1 MVVKLYEADG
11 VKVFN
16 VTADKVIP
24 SWVSKKRGKKLSKD
38 ADYARHIDL
47 IQDFGFPSACH
58 RIKITQDRDY
68 IFTTGVHAPRVRVYD
83 LHNLS
88 MKFERHFNSEVVEF
102 QVSTH
107 STFFLCS
114 TVT

>member
-24 SWVSKKRGKKLSKD
+24 AWVSKKRGKKLSRD

-47 IQDFGFPSACH
+47 IQDFGFPSACQ
-58 RIKITQDRDY
+58 RIKITQDHEY

-83 LHNLS
+83 LRNLS

-102 QVSTH
+102 QVLVH
-107 STFFLCS
+107 PCFG
-114 TVT
+114 